1 MNQKTIEFEYNN
13 NIVEAEIYFK
23 EVDASFS
30 HEFGI
35 EKRTELEVDTVEI
48 NSCTDE
54 NGEDSAYDK
63 DELESL
69 AVDEFYNSL

>member
-1 MNQKTIEFEYNN
+1 MNKTIEFEYNN
-13 NIVEAEIYFK
+13 NIVEAEIYFM

-35 EKRTELEVDTVEI
+35 ERRTELEVDTVEI
-48 NSCTDE
+48 LSCTNE
-54 NGEDSAYDK
+54 EGEETIYDK
-63 DELESL
+63 KEVEGL

>member
-13 NIVEAEIYFK
+13 NIVEAEIYFR

-48 NSCTDE
+48 LSYTDE
-54 NGEDSAYDK
+54 EGEEVDFDK
-63 DELESL
+63 GAVEGL